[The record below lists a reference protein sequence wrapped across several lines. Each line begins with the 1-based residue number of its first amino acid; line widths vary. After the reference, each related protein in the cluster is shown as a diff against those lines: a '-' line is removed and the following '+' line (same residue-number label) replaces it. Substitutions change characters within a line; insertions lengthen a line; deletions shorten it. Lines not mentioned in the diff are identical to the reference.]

1 MNYED
6 AIKKIKKLLDD
17 AKKQGHIIIRVEDI
31 ENSFPELKESEGEK
45 IKDAAIEFVRQNK
58 SFNYSL
64 GISKEEVIAW
74 LEKQGE
80 KNLSTDFSDLRTWK
94 YIVDAVWTEKEGI
107 GQYLDSPFTEEIAKK
122 LQKRFGNIEQKP
134 ANDIEPKFHEGDWV
148 TNGMCTFKIASIEN
162 GFYYDTNNCG
172 SDIESID
179 KSYHLW
185 TIDDAKEG
193 DILAYP
199 DGSLVIFKYRLRGLN
214 AGLYMGSVL
223 FTDKIEF
230 SRTCTI
236 LNAKPATK
244 EQCNFLFEA
253 LEEAGYEWDN
263 INKKVKELY

>member
-1 MNYED
+1 MGHEKFYEEKYKE
-6 AIKKIKKLLDD
+6 ALSK
-17 AKKQGHIIIRVEDI
+17 AKDILSHKEIRQEDI
-31 ENSFPELKESEGEK
+31 KYLFPELKKSEDDRIMREIVAALCYYRNEGNMSHTECDECKLWLKNKLKKESTNTVE
-45 IKDAAIEFVRQNK
+45 IE
-58 SFNYSL
+58 S
-64 GISKEEVIAW
+64 
-74 LEKQGE
+74 
-80 KNLSTDFSDLRTWK
+80 
-94 YIVDAVWTEKEGI
+94 
-107 GQYLDSPFTEEIAKK
+107 
-122 LQKRFGNIEQKP
+122 
-134 ANDIEPKFHEGDWV
+134 FHEGDWV

-199 DGSLVIFKYRLRGLN
+199 DGSLVIFKYRLRGLI
-214 AGLYMGSVL
+214 AGLYLGSVL